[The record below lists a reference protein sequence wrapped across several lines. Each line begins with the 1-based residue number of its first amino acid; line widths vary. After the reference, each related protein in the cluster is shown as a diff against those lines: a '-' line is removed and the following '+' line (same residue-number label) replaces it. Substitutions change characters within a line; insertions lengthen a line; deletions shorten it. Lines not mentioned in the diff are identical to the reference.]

1 MANPSATNTTPVT
14 TTSAPAITMVRRT
27 IEKFDGT
34 DYAIWAMHMR
44 NILTEC
50 GLVEYLNDQQQIEN
64 YDAAIDRRALA
75 EILFTLSNSQARLVI
90 NATTAKGA
98 WDTLKSHHLHSSSA
112 NRLHLKTQLLGIKKT
127 DKETI
132 REYVGR
138 VDDLT
143 NQINSL
149 ATNDAERIQDED
161 KALVF

>member
-50 GLVEYLNDQQQIEN
+50 GLVAYLNDQQQIEN

-98 WDTLKSHHLHSSSA
+98 SNTIKSPNLPGTSATSLHH
-112 NRLHLKTQLLGIKKT
+112 KTELAGT
-127 DKETI
+127 
-132 REYVGR
+132 
-138 VDDLT
+138 
-143 NQINSL
+143 NSL
-149 ATNDAERIQDED
+149 ANQTTIDQ
-161 KALVF
+161 